1 MTRSSSTATKRR
13 GVAIAAAVGVL
24 TLGATASASAA
35 GPSHTASKASA
46 DAGIAAKGLVLCVAT
61 ADKPVPDAKTI
72 EVEFT
77 EGVIEPTEA
86 AKATEAAKITATA
99 KVRKAVKFS
108 PSVVR
113 GPHGRPVH
121 AWKCP
126 VPPSPGEPGKPG
138 KPGKWCRVLAVKGAG
153 TVWKKDTVTDCDATL
168 APATPKKR

>member
-35 GPSHTASKASA
+35 GPSHTTSKASA

-61 ADKPVPDAKTI
+61 AGKPVPDAKTI

-77 EGVIEPTEA
+77 EGVIEP
-86 AKATEAAKITATA
+86 TEAAKITATA

-153 TVWKKDTVTDCDATL
+153 TVWKKAPVTDCDATL